1 MLPTILLSSCLA
13 REFAEGSA
21 WNLFLF
27 VTELCEHL
35 RSQWLVWCAVEQTD
49 TIKVT
54 RRDGREGAIS
64 HPVRGTAMGWPSWS
78 PRPSTLRECR
88 SKSKAKPKLNCLPA
102 SSQWRCQW
110 NFMEVLTIFR
120 ESSGPNER
128 GMKWNIFNLIGNCW
142 VHLKFGCRSSKFI
155 NNLQFG

>member
-1 MLPTILLSSCLA
+1 MYGGEEEQTLILRCSSGCKSFASLSRAEERERDNATGNRILVMLPTILLSSSPALGFSLKLISI
-13 REFAEGSA
+13 RYK
-21 WNLFLF
+21 
-27 VTELCEHL
+27 ELCENL

-64 HPVRGTAMGWPSWS
+64 HPVRGAAMGWPSWS

-102 SSQWRCQW
+102 SSQLRCQ
-110 NFMEVLTIFR
+110 
-120 ESSGPNER
+120 
-128 GMKWNIFNLIGNCW
+128 
-142 VHLKFGCRSSKFI
+142 
-155 NNLQFG
+155 

>member
-21 WNLFLF
+21 WNLFPF
-27 VTELCEHL
+27 VSKNFVKMCDL
-35 RSQWLVWCAVEQTD
+35 SGWWCAVEQTD

-64 HPVRGTAMGWPSWS
+64 HPVRSAAMGWPSWS

-120 ESSGPNER
+120 ESSGPNES